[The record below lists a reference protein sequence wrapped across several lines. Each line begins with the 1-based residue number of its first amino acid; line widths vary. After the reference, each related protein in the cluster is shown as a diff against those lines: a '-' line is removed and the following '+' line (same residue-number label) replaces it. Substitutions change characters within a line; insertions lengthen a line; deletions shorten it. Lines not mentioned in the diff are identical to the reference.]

1 MECKAL
7 RDSDQEISHYNVAY
21 FMASVDSIEDN
32 TAFAK
37 KNEATFPILADPEK
51 GMCDAYGVLS
61 EAGYAARR
69 TFYIDINGIIRMID
83 SNVSPATAG
92 KDLVK
97 NLDKLDFPKRS

>member
-7 RDSDQEISHYNVAY
+7 RDSDQEISNYNVAY

-37 KNEATFPILADPEK
+37 KNEANFPILADPEK
-51 GMCDAYGVLS
+51 AMCEAYGVLS
-61 EAGYAARR
+61 KSGYAARH
-69 TFYIDINGIIRMID
+69 TFYIDIEGIIRMID
-83 SNVSPATAG
+83 KNVSPATAG

-97 NLDKLDFPKRS
+97 NLEGLGFPKRS